1 MTDTERTHQPPQEA
15 PQPLISRALTARS
28 VLSFIFA
35 LAILTFFVT
44 RLEINID
51 GIRSTIAETDFWL
64 YALAFLVYYC
74 TFPLRGLRWQTI
86 LQNVGFSR
94 KSGIHMPHLLGL
106 SEIIYL
112 GWFANCIIPVKL
124 GDAYRGY
131 QLKHG
136 TGVSFSTT
144 MGTILAERFI
154 DMGVVV
160 FLMLATSLLLATT
173 GDSTSGI
180 AGLIFSGGLALLLI
194 GTGGLGAMRMF
205 RGQLHNVLPQRLQAF
220 YLRFQEGT
228 LGSFQRLPLVVGI
241 TLVVWLG
248 ESSRLFLVSNAL
260 RPGAELS
267 LRHLSGVGRLATYYY
282 SLHARR
288 PWAGGSWIGGAAD
301 PSRRGEGSGGGHGPA
316 GPEHHLLEHCRA
328 GAAALLVPP
337 PRVAMRIGD
346 RLHGSRRASGRH
358 WPLHPRSN
366 ERHGPATPSAGTC
379 AAGPKGGAET
389 GLGPAGERG

>member
-1 MTDTERTHQPPQEA
+1 MTDTERTHQPPPEA

-28 VLSFIFA
+28 VLSFVFA
-35 LAILTFFVT
+35 LAILTLFVT

-51 GIRSTIAETDFWL
+51 GIRSTIAEMDFWL
-64 YALAFLVYYC
+64 YALAFLIYYC

-94 KSGIHMPHLLGL
+94 KSGIKMPHLLGL

-112 GWFANCIIPVKL
+112 GWFANCIIPVRL

-173 GDSTSGI
+173 GDNSSGI
-180 AGLIFSGGLALLLI
+180 AGLIFSGGLVLLLI

-205 RGQLHNVLPQRLQAF
+205 RGQLHSVLPQRLQAF

-248 ESSRLFLVSNAL
+248 ESCRLFLVSNAL
-260 RPGAELS
+260 GLGLTFHYAIFLALAGSLLTIIPFTPGGLGLVEAGLVG
-267 LRHLSGVGRLATYYY
+267 LLILAGVGKEVAV
-282 SLHARR
+282 AM
-288 PWAGGSWIGGAAD
+288 
-301 PSRRGEGSGGGHGPA
+301 
-316 GPEHHLLEHCRA
+316 
-328 GAAALLVPP
+328 ALLDRSITYWSIVVLGLPLFLYRR
-337 PRVAMRIGD
+337 RV
-346 RLHGSRRASGRH
+346 
-358 WPLHPRSN
+358 
-366 ERHGPATPSAGTC
+366 
-379 AAGPKGGAET
+379 
-389 GLGPAGERG
+389 